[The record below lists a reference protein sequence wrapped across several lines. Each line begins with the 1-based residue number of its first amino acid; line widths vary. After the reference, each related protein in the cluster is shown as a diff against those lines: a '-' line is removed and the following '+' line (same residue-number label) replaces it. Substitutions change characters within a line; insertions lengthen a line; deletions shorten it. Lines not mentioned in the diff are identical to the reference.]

1 MRGWVA
7 ISVTATPAAAPRRIR
22 EVLRMIIREPSGLRL
37 RPTMGLDRR
46 EPRPCGTPHTVRVGL
61 HRPLWQRPIGLR
73 RPSLRRARPL
83 PRTAQV
89 KGYPFHPSEQDRISA
104 APARRASSKAPN
116 TPNLETRA

>member
-22 EVLRMIIREPSGLRL
+22 EVLRMVIREPSGLRL
-37 RPTMGLDRR
+37 RPTTGLDRR
-46 EPRPCGTPHTVRVGL
+46 EPRPCGTPRKVRVGL

-83 PRTAQV
+83 PRTCPKSRKA
-89 KGYPFHPSEQDRISA
+89 DTA
-104 APARRASSKAPN
+104 AGTGIKDQE
-116 TPNLETRA
+116 L